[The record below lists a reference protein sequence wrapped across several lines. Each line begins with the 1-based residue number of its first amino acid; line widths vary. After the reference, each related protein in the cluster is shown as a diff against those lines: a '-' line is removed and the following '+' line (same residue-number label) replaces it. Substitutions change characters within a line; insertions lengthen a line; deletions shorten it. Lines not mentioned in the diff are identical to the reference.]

1 MKALFLTSSLETN
14 YKDEFG
20 NRIPKAMENKN
31 KILDNFKKYINK
43 YDNFLFICSDETNHE
58 ITDMHANLT
67 FESLNMSIPFKNY
80 TVLDG
85 RNKKQAKKLIENAD
99 FIFLCGGHVPTQNKF
114 FEKINLKEL
123 LKDCNVP
130 ICGASAGSMNC
141 ADIVYA
147 QPELEGEVLDKN
159 YKRYINGLG
168 LTKINI
174 FPHIHDI
181 IGEQVDGVTQFELA
195 MEDSYTRPIIAYSDG
210 TYILQVDKTTLLYG
224 KAYIFNKG
232 QVNEINTDE
241 KSLDITNLVTTL
253 YN

>member
-1 MKALFLTSSLETN
+1 MNTIFLTSSLELS
-14 YKDEFG
+14 YKDEFEIKHAQIFG
-20 NRIPKAMENKN
+20 NKN
-31 KILDNFKKYINK
+31 NLLNNFKKYIKK
-43 YDNFLFICSDETNHE
+43 YENFLLIASNENDYE
-58 ITDMHANLT
+58 ITDMYANIT
-67 FESLNMSIPFKNY
+67 FEAFDLTLPFKNY
-80 TVLDG
+80 IILDG
-85 RNKKQAKKLIENAD
+85 RNKKAAKQLIKNAD
-99 FIFLCGGHVPTQNKF
+99 FVFLCGGHVPTQNKF
-114 FEKINLKEL
+114 FEKIKLKKL
-123 LKDCNVP
+123 LKDTDAV
-130 ICGASAGSMNC
+130 ICGASAGSMNS

-232 QVNEINTDE
+232 QVNEINADE

>member
-1 MKALFLTSSLETN
+1 MNTIFLTSSLELS
-14 YKDEFG
+14 YKDEFEIKHAQIFG
-20 NRIPKAMENKN
+20 NKN
-31 KILDNFKKYINK
+31 NLLNNFKKYIKK
-43 YDNFLFICSDETNHE
+43 YENFLLIASNENDYE
-58 ITDMHANLT
+58 ITDMYANIT
-67 FESLNMSIPFKNY
+67 FEAFDLTLPFKNY
-80 TVLDG
+80 IILDG
-85 RNKKQAKKLIENAD
+85 RNKKEAKQLIKNAD
-99 FIFLCGGHVPTQNKF
+99 FVFLCGGHVPTQNKF
-114 FEKINLKEL
+114 FEKIKLKKL
-123 LKDCNVP
+123 LKDADAV
-130 ICGASAGSMNC
+130 ICGVSAGSMNC

-232 QVNEINTDE
+232 QVNEINADE